1 MMHTVS
7 LVEMEVGRECVV
19 WQFAG
24 GFGFT
29 RRIQAM
35 GIRLGTKLVKVSGS
49 RFGGPVIVRAG
60 NVQLALG
67 HGMASKIA
75 VQFETNAEG
84 GRDA

>member
-1 MMHTVS
+1 MMHIVS
-7 LVEMEVGRECVV
+7 LVEIEVGRECAV

-24 GFGFT
+24 GFAFT
-29 RRIQAM
+29 RRIEAM

-49 RFGGPVIVRAG
+49 CFGGPVIVRAG

-75 VQFETNAEG
+75 VQVETDAEG
-84 GRDA
+84 DLDA